1 MLYSLTH
8 INQTAPYRVLE
19 YEEDTACFITD
30 SGVVYMVG
38 FIAETNMDIP
48 NAYQLF
54 ITPKGRIKHVG
65 TDSKI
70 GQTVAEIVKSFFRNN
85 DNVLV
90 YICDTSDR
98 MQAARNRK
106 FKMWFR
112 QYTKMDKF
120 EFVSERMNVGDD
132 EYFAA
137 MIIKNSHP
145 KSATTIDLFHQYF
158 HDLREKL
165 D

>member
-8 INQTAPYRVLE
+8 INQTSPYRVLE

-54 ITPKGRIKHVG
+54 ITPKGRVKNVG
-65 TDSKI
+65 TDAKI
-70 GQTVAEIVKSFFRNN
+70 GQTVAEIVKSFFKNGE
-85 DNVLV
+85 NVLV

-98 MQAARNRK
+98 LQAARNRK
-106 FKMWFR
+106 FKMWFH
-112 QYTKMDKF
+112 QYTDMKEF

-132 EYFAA
+132 DYFTA
-137 MIIKNSHP
+137 MILKSSHP
-145 KSATTIDLFHQYF
+145 SIASVVDSFHQYF
-158 HDLREKL
+158 HDLRGKL

>member
-1 MLYSLTH
+1 MLYSLIQ
-8 INQTAPYRVLE
+8 INETSPYRVLE

-30 SGVVYMVG
+30 SGVVYMAG

-54 ITPKGRIKHVG
+54 ITPKGRTKHVG
-65 TDSKI
+65 TDVKI
-70 GQTVAEIVKSFFRNN
+70 GQTIAEIVKSFFRNN
-85 DNVLV
+85 NNVLV

-106 FKMWFR
+106 FKIWYN
-112 QYTKMDKF
+112 QYTSTDEF
-120 EFVSERMNVGDD
+120 EFVSEEMEVGED
-132 EYFAA
+132 EYFTA
-137 MIIKNSHP
+137 MIIKKTHTNSIE
-145 KSATTIDLFHQYF
+145 TINAFHLYF

-165 D
+165 E

>member
-8 INQTAPYRVLE
+8 INQTSPYRVLE

-30 SGVVYMVG
+30 SGIVYMVG

-48 NAYQLF
+48 NAFQLF
-54 ITPKGRIKHVG
+54 ITPKGRAKHVG
-65 TDSKI
+65 TDIKI
-70 GQTVAEIVKSFFRNN
+70 GQTIAEIVKSFFKNN
-85 DNVLV
+85 NNVLV

-98 MQAARNRK
+98 LQAARNRK
-106 FKMWFR
+106 FKMWFH
-112 QYTKMDKF
+112 QYTEMEEF
-120 EFVSERMNVGDD
+120 EFVSESMDVGDD
-132 EYFAA
+132 EYYAA
-137 MIIKNSHP
+137 MIIKTAHP
-145 KSATTIDLFHQYF
+145 DLNTTVSAFHRYF